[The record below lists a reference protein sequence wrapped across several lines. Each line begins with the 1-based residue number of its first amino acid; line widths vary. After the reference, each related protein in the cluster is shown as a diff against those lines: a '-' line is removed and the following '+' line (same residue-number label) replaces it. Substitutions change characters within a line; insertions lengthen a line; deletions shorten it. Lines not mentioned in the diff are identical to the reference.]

1 MRIIDVTDENG
12 SVIAADWLARS
23 YPVHVQ
29 LRPLLVEKDYCAKM
43 ERVFAG
49 GGRMCVATED
59 GTVGG
64 VAVYRMY
71 ENTFDGRLLYGDDL
85 VTDEASRS
93 RGVGRALMAHL
104 EGIARRHGREVLSL
118 DSGVQRAGAHK
129 FYFREAMAITSF
141 HFRRSLDS

>member
-1 MRIIDVTDENG
+1 MQIIDVTDEQG
-12 SVIAADWLARS
+12 SVTAPHWLARA

-29 LRPLLVEKDYCAKM
+29 LRPSLVEKDYRAKM

-49 GGRMCVATED
+49 GGRMCLAVSAD
-59 GTVGG
+59 KVSG

-71 ENTFDGRLLYGDDL
+71 ENTFDGRLLYVDDL
-85 VTDEASRS
+85 VTDEACRS
-93 RGVGRALMAHL
+93 QGVGRAVMAHL
-104 EGIARRHGREVLSL
+104 DGIARRHGRAVLSL

-141 HFRRSLDS
+141 HFRRSLS